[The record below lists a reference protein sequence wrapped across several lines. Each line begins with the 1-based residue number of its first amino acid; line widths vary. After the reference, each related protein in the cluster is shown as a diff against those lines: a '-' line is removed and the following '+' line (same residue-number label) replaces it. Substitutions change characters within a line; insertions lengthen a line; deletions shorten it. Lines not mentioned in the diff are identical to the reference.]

1 MAGPPPKPAAKRQR
15 RNRRDVGSVEA
26 KALRPVIA
34 GEQPSMPE
42 PPPKMLVATKAD
54 WAEFWAGEL
63 ATLVKPADMPAL
75 RRLFILHDERRRY
88 MNAAQK
94 DGRIQLG
101 STGQLAIHPLLKHI
115 STIDSQITALEDR
128 FGLTPMARL
137 KLGVNFGQAAKTLA
151 DLNASVEAD
160 ASEDHDDDY
169 DPRLEI
175 IDAEV
180 IEDDVSSA

>member
-1 MAGPPPKPAAKRQR
+1 MVARKKPPGSTVGHRKTPNLTTISAPAVTIP
-15 RNRRDVGSVEA
+15 D
-26 KALRPVIA
+26 
-34 GEQPSMPE
+34 
-42 PPPKMLVATKAD
+42 PPLKMLAGTKAD

-101 STGQLAIHPLLKHI
+101 STGQLVIHPLLKHI
-115 STIDSQITALEDR
+115 STIDSQITVLEDR

-151 DLNASVEAD
+151 DLNASVEAEP
-160 ASEDHDDDY
+160 SEGHETDY

-175 IDAEV
+175 LDAEV